1 MLSFHITF
9 IVTEFELLLLLA
21 SWSQNLV
28 PSAKL
33 EGTYFAQGISAG
45 LGSLGSLC
53 HSSGYYLHGE
63 IMIASPVLSAERGF
77 CLMDLPHTHLPLP
90 VACL

>member
-9 IVTEFELLLLLA
+9 IVTEFELLLA

-45 LGSLGSLC
+45 LSSLGSLC